1 MLWFWFL
8 YMQVVRNKLEIL
20 SLWLESSVASSNKQ
34 NILFSSMYVPGKIL
48 NGFSI
53 GYKLLKPAIL

>member
-1 MLWFWFL
+1 MLWFWVL

-20 SLWLESSVASSNKQ
+20 SLWLESSVASSSKQ

-48 NGFSI
+48 NGLSI
-53 GYKLLKPAIL
+53 GYKLLKSAIL